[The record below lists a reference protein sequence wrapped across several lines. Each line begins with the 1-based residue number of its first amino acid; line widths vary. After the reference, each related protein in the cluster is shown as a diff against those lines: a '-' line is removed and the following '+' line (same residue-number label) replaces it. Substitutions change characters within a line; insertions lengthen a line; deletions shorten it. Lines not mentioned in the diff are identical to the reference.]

1 MGSGTRGRVC
11 DLCPDPIPLLVVEP
25 LIDQLVRSS
34 FPHPVAAAWH
44 RVSLST
50 SSADRIKR
58 LLACLEVLVRVLC
71 VLLLPDYLRGPP
83 DEAVEKTLVHLDRP
97 ALGHWVQLLRSLV
110 RALEARESPAPFM
123 PEALAWYMSKG
134 RPSEGA
140 KRLDELVMMRNEE
153 AHGRA
158 LSVAEQDERAA
169 ELLVG
174 LRGVISELSF
184 LAGYRP
190 FRILT
195 SSLSRRSGF
204 SGRIQF
210 LCGVGAQPE
219 PVQGSWP
226 ARLFEEGVYLTN
238 PTGAEVLEL
247 SPFMQV
253 MHDPGPREDCVFVLA
268 GTQKQKKLVLKND
281 STGTTETK
289 LVTSYD
295 GDVALDAWLER
306 RSSLALWQQN
316 QGASENFGARR
327 AAPESEMLGERFQ
340 VRQSLGEG
348 GMATV
353 YLVWDLW
360 DEQQFALKVLHRQ
373 IAEDTNFKERFRREA
388 RTMKRLRH
396 PYILHIEESGQLDD
410 GRLYLKLPVLLG
422 GTLQDRVKAGA
433 NPAPQVERWASQML
447 SALAYLHDK
456 KVIHRD
462 IKPSN
467 FLLDA
472 EGNCYLADFGIALHG
487 EDVRLTRTLEQ
498 MGSVAYMSPE
508 QRRGAGAT
516 ALSDVYSLGVVVHE
530 LLTGREGEVTP
541 GKGLP
546 GELGALVRAMCAE
559 DPSERPTAQQALER
573 LDPKSKTPNGQPVS
587 AVPVSGA
594 PVAVPSAPALA
605 PLELSLVEVAPG
617 VVQMTPG
624 REVTLTV
631 PLWSAGVVS
640 RALWTAVHER
650 GPYVADSVRMD
661 EVTWFDA
668 VSFCIALSERMGL
681 LPAYKFT
688 EPHLRKSYS
697 IDDVGRMLRGL
708 GPMPKML
715 AIVNHFKT
723 EALSVLQFTPD
734 RLAEVP
740 GISGKEAEEFGRKW
754 DRDKCF
760 IRDAVWDR
768 AAPGWRLPTEA
779 EWALMAPAL
788 ADGEHDWVWC
798 GDPGGAHLTV
808 AIPLA
813 DGKLTD
819 VATDGG
825 TRRVVRGA
833 KGRRA
838 LVPGAKEKGLGFRV
852 VRTRT

>member
-1 MGSGTRGRVC
+1 
-11 DLCPDPIPLLVVEP
+11 VEP

-34 FPHPVAAAWH
+34 FPHPVASAWH
-44 RVSLST
+44 RVSLAT

-110 RALEARESPAPFM
+110 RALEVRESPAPFM
-123 PEALAWYMSKG
+123 PEVISWYMTKG
-134 RPSEGA
+134 RPSDGA

-174 LRGVISELSF
+174 LRGVISDLAF

-210 LCGVGAQPE
+210 LIGVGAQPE

-238 PTGAEVLEL
+238 PSGAEVLEL

-253 MHDPGPREDCVFVLA
+253 VHDPGPREDCVFVLA

-289 LVTSYD
+289 LITSYD

-306 RSSLALWQQN
+306 RASLALWQQN

-327 AAPESEMLGERFQ
+327 PAPETEMLGERFQ
-340 VRQSLGEG
+340 LRQSLGEG

-396 PYILHIEESGQLDD
+396 PHILHIEESGQLDD

-433 NPAPQVERWASQML
+433 SPAAQVERWAAQML

-467 FLLDA
+467 FLLDD

-508 QRRGAGAT
+508 QRRGGGAT
-516 ALSDVYSLGVVVHE
+516 PLSDVYSLGVVVHE

-546 GELGALVRAMCAE
+546 GELGALVRAMCSE
-559 DPSERPTAQQALER
+559 DPLERPTAHQVLEK
-573 LDPKSKTPNGQPVS
+573 LDPKLRAHNVQATPSVAPSAAPQSVS
-587 AVPVSGA
+587 VPA
-594 PVAVPSAPALA
+594 PVAAPGLP

-617 VVQMTPG
+617 VVQMTPA
-624 REVTLTV
+624 REVTLTL
-631 PLWSAGVVS
+631 PLWCAGAVS

-650 GPYVADSVRMD
+650 SAYVPDPVRMD

-681 LPAYKFT
+681 PPAYKFT
-688 EPHLRKSYS
+688 EPHLRKNYS

-708 GPMPKML
+708 GPMNKML

-740 GISGKEAEEFGRKW
+740 GISGKEAEEYGRKW

-768 AAPGWRLPTEA
+768 SAPGWRLPTEA
-779 EWALMAPAL
+779 EWMHIVQSGPV

-808 AIPLA
+808 AIPLP
-813 DGKLTD
+813 DGKFTD
-819 VATDGG
+819 AATDGG
-825 TRRVVRGA
+825 SRRVVRGA
-833 KGRRA
+833 AGRRA

-852 VRTRT
+852 VRAR